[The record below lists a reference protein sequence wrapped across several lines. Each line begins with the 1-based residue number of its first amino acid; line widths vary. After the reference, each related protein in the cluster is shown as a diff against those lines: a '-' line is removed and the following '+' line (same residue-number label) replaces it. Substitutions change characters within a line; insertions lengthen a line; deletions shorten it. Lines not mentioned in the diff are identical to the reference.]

1 MKAYAQVQ
9 PRGPTD
15 PARLS
20 VIEKLLAVFV
30 QALNVMWARL
40 SVEGVSS
47 LAGKRDPPPARP
59 ETIVELICLSS
70 IKAHTRA
77 VIIT

>member
-1 MKAYAQVQ
+1 MNAYAQAR

-15 PARLS
+15 PAMLG
-20 VIEKLLAVFV
+20 VIEKLLATFVF
-30 QALNVMWARL
+30 ALNVIWVRL

-59 ETIVELICLSS
+59 DTTVELFCVNS
-70 IKAHTRA
+70 IKARM
-77 VIIT
+77 